1 MLHASGLQR
10 ALGAGT
16 TYFLGLFALGFVLG
30 TIRIMVVAP
39 RWGDIAATLAE
50 VPVMLAAGFFVCRW
64 AVWRWQVPYVAAMRW
79 MMVLC
84 FVMLL
89 LMFETVLGAMLFGRT
104 LAQQLAALTTSAG
117 LIGLAA
123 QIVAALFPLLAN
135 RRELS

>member
-1 MLHASGLQR
+1 MVHASGLKR
-10 ALGAGT
+10 ALSAGA
-16 TYFLGLFALGFVLG
+16 TYFLVLFALGFVLG
-30 TIRIMVVAP
+30 TIRVLFLAP
-39 RWGDIAATLAE
+39 RWGELAATLAE
-50 VPVMLAAGFFVCRW
+50 VPVMLAAAFFACRW
-64 AVWRWQVPYVAAMRW
+64 AVRRWQVPYVAAMRW

-84 FVMLL
+84 FVVLL

-104 LAQQLAALTTSAG
+104 LAQQLAALMTLAG